1 MSQTIKTP
9 NAKTVDF
16 AHNNTDIALKTF
28 VGVIDG
34 VQHVVEAETV
44 EEAQQLIEKEQSK

>member
-9 NAKTVDF
+9 ALKDVDF
-16 AHNNTDIALKTF
+16 ASENTDKALRTF
-28 VGVIDG
+28 VSVIDG

-44 EEAQQLIEKEQSK
+44 EEAQSLIEKEAK